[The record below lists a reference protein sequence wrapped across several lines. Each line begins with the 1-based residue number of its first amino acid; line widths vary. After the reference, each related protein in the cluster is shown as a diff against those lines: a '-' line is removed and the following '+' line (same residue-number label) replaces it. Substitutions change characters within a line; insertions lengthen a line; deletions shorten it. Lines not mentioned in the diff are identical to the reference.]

1 MKVNALDSLTASIEL
16 ALLRNVSA
24 QIASSSSLEL
34 EGISGVVVCGITQH
48 NANAGSARK
57 SSLTLTS
64 NFILWY
70 VVAVALRRV
79 EVASCP
85 ARAVISKVVGST
97 AGIPGGVYH
106 AGRGH
111 K

>member
-24 QIASSSSLEL
+24 QIAYSSLEL
-34 EGISGVVVCGITQH
+34 EGISGVVFCGTTQH
-48 NANAGSARK
+48 NANAGSARR